1 MNTDKLY
8 LYVHPE
14 YSCYV
19 LILVTDKFYDSR
31 NVCAWLTDT
40 IGEYYIGKDYTS
52 WGNSEEGDQEESK
65 YYLETESFRGDY
77 GFDSNCTASYEGKN
91 AVAIFFSN
99 LSDAKEALRRAKDK
113 RFKEDENCKFLS
125 LNVLESYIINYNVE
139 RTLKEVEL

>member
-14 YSCYV
+14 HSCYI

-40 IGEYYIGKDYTS
+40 VGEYSVGKDYTS
-52 WGNSEEGDQEESK
+52 WRNSEGNCQEEAK
-65 YYLETESFRGDY
+65 YYLETEGFRGDY
-77 GFDSNCTASYEGKN
+77 GFDCSCTASYEGKN
-91 AVAIFFSN
+91 AIAIFFSN
-99 LSDAKEALRRAKDK
+99 VFNAKEALRRAKDK
-113 RFKEDENCKFLS
+113 RFKEDEDCKFLS

-139 RTLKEVEL
+139 RTLKEAEL